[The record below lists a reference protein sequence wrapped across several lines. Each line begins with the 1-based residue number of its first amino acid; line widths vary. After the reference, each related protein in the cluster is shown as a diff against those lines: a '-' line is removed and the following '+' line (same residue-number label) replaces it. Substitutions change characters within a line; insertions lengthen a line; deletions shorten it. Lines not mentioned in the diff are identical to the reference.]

1 MAMLND
7 SRNVTI
13 LFIYEKDGQSWSN
26 YLKNMFDKHYDVST
40 TMVLSTN
47 LTEWM
52 MTEYLVKVIILT
64 PCMEHNIQ
72 PLLIANESN
81 VGYFNIFH
89 CNVSLIHCLQYFD
102 FTISNIVELKS
113 TPENVR
119 ELLLCV
125 IQDYEY
131 FASDQNVEDE
141 EEYLHMDNRLICI
154 DVVPEI
160 LYPGQSMIYIMLNKA
175 IGEKIHVKVS
185 EIEETIPAQQVTANI
200 FSAEMPESLSGRKTL
215 GIHHEGSPGAI
226 FTAMLTVVTPD
237 LMMDN
242 FLENLYLH
250 TEKYSSRDSTN
261 LISKNSFL
269 NSKIKLGTK
278 FNPFG
283 NLDSKTMGNFL
294 ENVTKILGP
303 AIFDRK
309 SDPTLESRR
318 KVYSKNKKW
327 LSEPERD
334 SNDENV
340 YINSQ
345 PRISGRS
352 NTIGREK
359 PEKKQAADRRKSSDG
374 ASNLEKRNSD
384 AENKTFMNK
393 FKGLFIKNKT
403 HKRKRSRKSLRV
415 RKAQTQTCNNIPL
428 IPH

>member
-13 LFIYEKDGQSWSN
+13 LFIYEKDGQSWSH

-119 ELLLCV
+119 ELLLCI

-141 EEYLHMDNRLICI
+141 EEYLHMDTQLICI

-160 LYPGQSMIYIMLNKA
+160 LYPGQSMIYIILNKA
-175 IGEKIHVKVS
+175 IGEKKIHVKVS
-185 EIEETIPAQQVTANI
+185 EIEEKIPAQQVTANI

-261 LISKNSFL
+261 LISKNSFF

-294 ENVTKILGP
+294 ENVTKILVSLFSSTENL
-303 AIFDRK
+303 ILRLK
-309 SDPTLESRR
+309 LEEKFIQRTR
-318 KVYSKNKKW
+318 NGC
-327 LSEPERD
+327 L
-334 SNDENV
+334 N
-340 YINSQ
+340 Q
-345 PRISGRS
+345 
-352 NTIGREK
+352 RE
-359 PEKKQAADRRKSSDG
+359 
-374 ASNLEKRNSD
+374 
-384 AENKTFMNK
+384 
-393 FKGLFIKNKT
+393 
-403 HKRKRSRKSLRV
+403 
-415 RKAQTQTCNNIPL
+415 TQTTKM
-428 IPH
+428 